1 MITGSV
7 IGVLPKL
14 EPVAVSRDLTVAS
27 RFLRIDLTAEQRELQ
42 RELRDYFDRLMTPA
56 RRAALPGPEAGG
68 DAFRELVRQ
77 MGADGW
83 LGIGWPKEYGGQGR
97 TPAEQFIFY
106 DEAQRAGVPMPLVTL
121 NTVGPTLMRFGS
133 DEQKEYFLPRI
144 LAGEVHFAIGY
155 TEPGAGTDL
164 ASLRTRAVRDGDQYV
179 VNGQK
184 VFTTGGNDADWVWLA
199 CRTDPDAPKH
209 KGISILLVDTMLPGY
224 KHTPI
229 HLLGG
234 GFTNVTYYEDVHVP
248 ASALVG
254 KENEG
259 WKMITTQLNHE
270 RVALAPAGMIDRHLQ
285 AVLQWAKETHL
296 ADGRRVIDQEWV
308 RVALARVHAHVD
320 ALKLANWQVAGAL
333 TDGDLNPADASA
345 MKVFGTEL
353 RVSAL
358 RTLMDVVGQS
368 ASVRA
373 DGAGAV
379 LHGQLEQAYRQA
391 PVGTFGGGVNE
402 VQREIIALA
411 GLGMP
416 RAPR

>member
-1 MITGSV
+1 
-7 IGVLPKL
+7 
-14 EPVAVSRDLTVAS
+14 
-27 RFLRIDLTAEQRELQ
+27 
-42 RELRDYFDRLMTPA
+42 MTPA

-68 DAFRELVRQ
+68 DAYRDLVRQ
-77 MGADGW
+77 MGTDGW
-83 LGIGWPKEYGGQGR
+83 LGVGWPKEYGGQGR
-97 TPAEQFIFY
+97 TPAEQFVFY

-121 NTVGPTLMRFGS
+121 NTVGPTLMRFGN
-133 DEQKEYFLPRI
+133 DEQKAYFLPRI
-144 LAGEVHFAIGY
+144 LAGELHFAIGY
-155 TEPGAGTDL
+155 TEPAAGTDL

-199 CRTDPDAPKH
+199 CRTDPDAPKASASEPTQASAAALPTAAARKKH
-209 KGISILLVDTMLPGY
+209 KGISILLVDTNDPGY
-224 KHTPI
+224 KHSPI

-234 GFTNVTYYEDVHVP
+234 GFTNVTYYEDVRVP
-248 ASALVG
+248 ASSLVG

-259 WKMITTQLNHE
+259 WKMITNQLNHE

-285 AVLQWAKETHL
+285 AVLRWAKQTRL
-296 ADGRRVIDQEWV
+296 ADDRRVIDQEWV
-308 RVALARVHAHVD
+308 RIALARVHAHVD
-320 ALKLANWQVAGAL
+320 ALKLANWQVASAL

-358 RTLMDVVGQS
+358 RALMDVVGES
-368 ASVRA
+368 ASLRGDA
-373 DGAGAV
+373 AGSV
-379 LHGQLEQAYRQA
+379 LHGQLEAAYRQA

>member
-1 MITGSV
+1 
-7 IGVLPKL
+7 
-14 EPVAVSRDLTVAS
+14 
-27 RFLRIDLTAEQRELQ
+27 
-42 RELRDYFDRLMTPA
+42 MTPA
-56 RRAALPGPEAGG
+56 RRAALPGPEPGG
-68 DAFRELVRQ
+68 DAYRDLVRQ

-121 NTVGPTLMRFGS
+121 NTVGPTLMRFGT

-144 LAGEVHFAIGY
+144 LAGELHFAIGY
-155 TEPGAGTDL
+155 TEPAAGTDL

-184 VFTTGGNDADWVWLA
+184 VFTTGGHDADWVWLA
-199 CRTDPDAPKH
+199 CRTDPDAPKASASEPTQAAAAALPTTAARKKH
-209 KGISILLVDTMLPGY
+209 KGISILLVDTSLPGY
-224 KHTPI
+224 KHSPI

-234 GFTNVTYYEDVHVP
+234 GFTTVTYYEDVRVP
-248 ASALVG
+248 VSALVG
-254 KENEG
+254 NENEG

-270 RVALAPAGMIDRHLQ
+270 RVALAPAGMVDRHFQ
-285 AVLQWAKETHL
+285 AVLRWAKETRL
-296 ADGRRVIDQEWV
+296 RDGRRVIDQEWV
-308 RVALARVHAHVD
+308 RVALARVHASVE
-320 ALKLANWQVAGAL
+320 ALKLANWQVAAAL
-333 TDGDLNPADASA
+333 TEGELNPADASA

-358 RTLMDVVGQS
+358 RALMDVVGQS
-368 ASVRA
+368 AALRGDAA
-373 DGAGAV
+373 DAA

>member
-1 MITGSV
+1 
-7 IGVLPKL
+7 
-14 EPVAVSRDLTVAS
+14 
-27 RFLRIDLTAEQRELQ
+27 LRA
-42 RELRDYFDRLMTPA
+42 YFERLMTPE
-56 RRAALPGPEAGG
+56 RRASLPGPEAGG
-68 DAFRELVRQ
+68 DPYRDLVRQ
-77 MGADGW
+77 MGDDGW
-83 LGIGWPKEYGGQGR
+83 LGVGWPKEYGGQGR

-121 NTVGPTLMRFGS
+121 NTVGPTLMRFGT

-144 LAGEVHFAIGY
+144 LAGELHFAIGY
-155 TEPGAGTDL
+155 TEPAAGTDL

-184 VFTTGGNDADWVWLA
+184 VFTTGGHDADWVWLA
-199 CRTDPDAPKH
+199 CRTDPDAKKH
-209 KGISILLVDTMLPGY
+209 KGISILLVDTSLSGY
-224 KHTPI
+224 KHSPI
-229 HLLGG
+229 NLLGG
-234 GFTNVTYYEDVHVP
+234 GFTTVTYYEDVRVP
-248 ASALVG
+248 ASSLVG
-254 KENEG
+254 NENEG
-259 WKMITTQLNHE
+259 WKMITNQLNHE

-285 AVLQWAKETHL
+285 AVLEWAKDTRL

-308 RVALARVHAHVD
+308 RVTLARVHASVE
-320 ALKLANWQVAGAL
+320 ALKLANWQVAAAL
-333 TDGDLNPADASA
+333 TEGELNPADASA

-358 RTLMDVVGQS
+358 RALMDVVGQA
-368 ASVRA
+368 ASLRA
-373 DGAGAV
+373 DATGAA

-402 VQREIIALA
+402 VQREIVALA